1 MNTHKCK
8 QCHSIWTDTRSFS
21 TCPNCSEKTL
31 EAPLSSEK
39 SIRFRLVQ
47 SRETWSLECKGNF
60 QQTNQFEKIYW
71 SEEPS
76 QELLNETLNEHLKR
90 WLEK

>member
-1 MNTHKCK
+1 MNTHMCR
-8 QCHSIWTDTRSFS
+8 QCHSIWNDIQSFS
-21 TCPNCSEKTL
+21 ICPNCSEKTL

-39 SIRFRLVQ
+39 SIRFRLFR
-47 SRETWSLECKGNF
+47 SNGNWSLECKGNF
-60 QQTNQFEKIYW
+60 EQTNQFAKVCW

-76 QELLNETLNEHLKR
+76 QELLNETLNEHIKR